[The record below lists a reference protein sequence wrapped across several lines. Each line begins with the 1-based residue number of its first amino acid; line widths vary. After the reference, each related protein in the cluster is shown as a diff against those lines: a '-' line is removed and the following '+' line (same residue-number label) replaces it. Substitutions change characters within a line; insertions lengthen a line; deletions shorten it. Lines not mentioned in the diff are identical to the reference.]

1 MSNDA
6 SSFETAL
13 NKIFEFNSKNPSI
26 AIPAESLNKSIK
38 ERFTKSS
45 QTDHGLYI
53 DKRMRGVLN
62 GESYLD

>member
-1 MSNDA
+1 MANDA
-6 SSFETAL
+6 GSFETAL
-13 NKIFEFNSKNPSI
+13 DKIFAFNAKNPSV
-26 AIPAESLNKSIK
+26 AIPADSLNRSIK

-53 DKRMRGVLN
+53 DKRMQGVLN